1 MIKDLL
7 TLLAGF
13 LSALLFFLST
23 IGIKLDWFTEDSIN
37 AFIWMLSAF
46 ITLIVNVYAV
56 YKNTYVLTKK
66 ARIQKEELEKR
77 GLK

>member
-1 MIKDLL
+1 VIKDLL

-23 IGIKLDWFTEDSIN
+23 IGIKLDWFTEDSIS
-37 AFIWMLSAF
+37 AFIWLLSAF
-46 ITLIVNVYAV
+46 ITLVVNMYAV

-66 ARIQKEELEKR
+66 ARIQKEELEKK